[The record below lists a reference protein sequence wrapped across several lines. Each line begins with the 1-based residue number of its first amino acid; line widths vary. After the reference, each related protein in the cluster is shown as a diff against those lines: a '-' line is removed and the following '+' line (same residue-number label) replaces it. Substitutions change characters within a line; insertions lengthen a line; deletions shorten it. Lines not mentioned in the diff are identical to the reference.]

1 MDSET
6 PISRRPPVLQLFFLQ
21 GLAQRSDERLD
32 AGEQAV
38 AGRGQADAAAVCF
51 GERSADFAFKGGEA
65 FADGRLRDA
74 QMGGGAGHAASGG
87 EGDQGFDMGKHIYSF
102 LEYNIVV

>member
-1 MDSET
+1 
-6 PISRRPPVLQLFFLQ
+6 
-21 GLAQRSDERLD
+21 
-32 AGEQAV
+32 
-38 AGRGQADAAAVCF
+38 
-51 GERSADFAFKGGEA
+51 
-65 FADGRLRDA
+65 LRDA